1 MASTNN
7 TTTGTQAVTYAML
20 VIFTV
25 HPESDQ
31 ALHDQ
36 QTIRDEAQSWIES
49 LDATVQGVCIRRA
62 DGESAR

>member
-1 MASTNN
+1 MASTN
-7 TTTGTQAVTYAML
+7 TTTDNQPVTYAML

-62 DGESAR
+62 DGEAAR